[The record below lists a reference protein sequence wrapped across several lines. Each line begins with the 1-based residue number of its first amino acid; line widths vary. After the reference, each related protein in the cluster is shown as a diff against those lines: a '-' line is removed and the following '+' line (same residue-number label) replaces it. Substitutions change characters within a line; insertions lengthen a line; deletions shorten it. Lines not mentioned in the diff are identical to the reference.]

1 MRPRLRLSP
10 SMIYPLLGWFMP
22 PALKAER
29 EMEQPARMFL
39 ISHIFGPLLGHTMT
53 VYLYVLDHGVLG
65 LSLRAEAHWGVHRAG
80 AALRTEPDLRG
91 AVGRLSLRRRQLA
104 LPAVAAGGAATRLL
118 LSRARR
124 ASASYRTRHDRDE
137 RDTVLRLLCARPLL
151 PRARAADGADR
162 HRHHVH
168 ALCRRLRFNDG
179 ALLCEYRRQPIRA
192 RARGAEPPHHCDQAA
207 RGQGRGGGGE
217 PRQVG
222 VPR

>member
-1 MRPRLRLSP
+1 MADAPAASLVAVDARSASGLSA
-10 SMIYPLLGWFMP
+10 LG
-22 PALKAER
+22 
-29 EMEQPARMFL
+29 
-39 ISHIFGPLLGHTMT
+39 IG
-53 VYLYVLDHGVLG
+53 VLDHGVLG

-151 PRARAADGADR
+151 PRAR
-162 HRHHVH
+162 
-168 ALCRRLRFNDG
+168 
-179 ALLCEYRRQPIRA
+179 
-192 RARGAEPPHHCDQAA
+192 GAEPPHHCDQAA

>member
-1 MRPRLRLSP
+1 MADVPAASLVAVDDLSVAGLVHAARAQGRARDGTACAHVPHLPYLRPFPRPHHHCLSLRARSASGLSA
-10 SMIYPLLGWFMP
+10 LG
-22 PALKAER
+22 
-29 EMEQPARMFL
+29 
-39 ISHIFGPLLGHTMT
+39 IG
-53 VYLYVLDHGVLG
+53 VLDHGVLG

-124 ASASYRTRHDRDE
+124 ASASYRTRRDRDE

-179 ALLCEYRRQPIRA
+179 ALLCEYRRQPIR
-192 RARGAEPPHHCDQAA
+192 
-207 RGQGRGGGGE
+207 
-217 PRQVG
+217 
-222 VPR
+222 